1 MCSHAASAAGIGCLV
16 AGAIG
21 SDDRAEPRDLHPYFP
36 DAGRQTPGTVR
47 FSSRGGPVVD
57 EAAMS
62 RGEPSQTTLRAPGQF
77 ARERGLELAFR
88 PVLIGLLALL
98 AMLIAWQV
106 IGLRGIPLVLF
117 ELSAIGVMV
126 IGDRF
131 YSDQADRWLRGAKGE
146 QAVGAIC
153 AELESDGWYALHGVS
168 FGRGDIDHVLIGP
181 GGVFTIETK
190 SYGGRLAV
198 DRIYPDTLK
207 QAYRHKKCLETVTG
221 LEVHPLLVYSRAY
234 LVGSVPAQRRGVTI
248 LPARVLRH
256 YFSRRR
262 PTLNAAEA
270 IKLHSRLTA
279 ALSNS

>member
-1 MCSHAASAAGIGCLV
+1 MARG
-16 AGAIG
+16 
-21 SDDRAEPRDLHPYFP
+21 D
-36 DAGRQTPGTVR
+36 
-47 FSSRGGPVVD
+47 SSQP
-57 EAAMS
+57 A
-62 RGEPSQTTLRAPGQF
+62 LRAPGQY

-106 IGLRGIPLVLF
+106 IGLRGMSLVLF
-117 ELSAIGVMV
+117 ELGAIGVMV

-131 YSDQADRWLRGAKGE
+131 YSDKADRWLRGAKGE

-153 AELESDGWYALHGVS
+153 AELEGDGWYALHGIS
-168 FGRGDIDHVLIGP
+168 FGRGDIDHVLVGA
-181 GGVFTIETK
+181 GGLFTIETK

-207 QAYRHKKCLETVTG
+207 QAYRHKKRLETVTG

-248 LPARVLRH
+248 LPARMLRD

-262 PTLNAAEA
+262 PILDPTEA
-270 IKLHSRLTA
+270 IELYGRLTRA
-279 ALSNS
+279 VA